1 MAIPEPAAAGGGT
14 DAYLVI
20 RNRGP
25 ADQLVAARTSKGGRV
40 TFRRPAKA
48 GSVVMRTVP
57 DVGIPAR
64 SIVRFVPNGFHL
76 LITGAGQLRGGT
88 EITLTL
94 VFARAGAVP
103 VQAEITNPQTAGG
116 GYF

>member
-1 MAIPEPAAAGGGT
+1 
-14 DAYLVI
+14 
-20 RNRGP
+20 
-25 ADQLVAARTSKGGRV
+25 
-40 TFRRPAKA
+40 
-48 GSVVMRTVP
+48 MRTVP